1 LKKINRKKKNIGII
15 LFFSILFLILWIAPG
30 ISDEE
35 EKISIPGKY
44 AGYSGE
50 IYKEWVRTS
59 EYVTVRDGTKLAVDI
74 YRPAKDGKPVSEQ
87 RAAPIDLDKKQP
99 CLRCI
104 EDLFILSFLFTLFM
118 FYPLKAYF

>member
-1 LKKINRKKKNIGII
+1 MKKINRKKKNIGII

-44 AGYSGE
+44 AGCSGE

-74 YRPAKDGKPVSEQ
+74 YRPAKDGKP
-87 RAAPIDLDKKQP
+87 AAS
-99 CLRCI
+99 R
-104 EDLFILSFLFTLFM
+104 SH
-118 FYPLKAYF
+118 